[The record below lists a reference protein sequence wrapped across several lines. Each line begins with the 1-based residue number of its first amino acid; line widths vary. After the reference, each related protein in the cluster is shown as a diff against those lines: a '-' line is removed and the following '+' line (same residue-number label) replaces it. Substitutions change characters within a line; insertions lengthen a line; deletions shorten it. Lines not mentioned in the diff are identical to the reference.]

1 MRKKIILYYAISIIA
16 LVVLFSCFAYLKKD
30 KASKDS
36 GSFYVYLIDLEGIVV
51 DKKEIMYQKGDTLV
65 DVLKVEFDNFN
76 MNNNGFLHS
85 IGSLEEEKT
94 QEKWIYISIIL
105 DDEYSNKGLSQI
117 SLKDGMVIK
126 FILEEY
132 LYA

>member
-1 MRKKIILYYAISIIA
+1 MRKKIILYCVISIIA
-16 LVVLFSCFAYLKKD
+16 LVMLFSCFVYLKKD
-30 KASKDS
+30 KTSKDS

-85 IGSLEEEKT
+85 IGTLEEEKT

-117 SLKDGMVIK
+117 SLKDNMVIK

>member
-1 MRKKIILYYAISIIA
+1 MRKKIILYCVISIIA
-16 LVVLFSCFAYLKKD
+16 LVMLFSCFVYLKKD

-85 IGSLEEEKT
+85 IGTLEEEKT

-117 SLKDGMVIK
+117 SLKDNMVIK